1 MSIHTALSTQQ
12 KPALEFKSSSFNLLA
27 LVLASGELTEIK
39 RLLQEKVAQAPEL
52 FKNSLVLI
60 DLHELTQQKIPL
72 ELVCL
77 IDIVRALQLVPIA
90 IAGATS
96 RQNAIAIE
104 LGIAIQSE
112 RAINY
117 AKSKIA
123 MPAAAQMTA
132 PDTAE
137 ALIQPIKRA
146 IIVENKVIT
155 QPVRSGQRI
164 YAKGDLT
171 VLAPIS
177 SSAELMA
184 EGNIHVYAPLRGR
197 ALAGVQG
204 NTDCRIFCS
213 DLQAELVSIA
223 GVYKLNE
230 ELDNQFKRKKLVQIY
245 LQDQALIIEEL

>member
-12 KPALEFKSSSFNLLA
+12 KPALEFKSSSFNILA
-27 LVLASGELTEIK
+27 LVLASGELVEIK

-52 FKNSLVLI
+52 FKNSWVLI
-60 DLHELTQQKIPL
+60 DLHELTQQKAEL
-72 ELVCL
+72 ELVSF
-77 IDIVRALQLVPIA
+77 IDLLRSVQLVPIA
-90 IAGATS
+90 ISGATS

-104 LGIAIQSE
+104 LGMAIQSE
-112 RAINY
+112 RLLPQIKHKVAV
-117 AKSKIA
+117 
-123 MPAAAQMTA
+123 AAAPPPAITEN
-132 PDTAE
+132 PE
-137 ALIQPIKRA
+137 SLSPLIKRA
-146 IIVENKVIT
+146 VIVENKIIT
-155 QPVRSGQRI
+155 HPVRSGQRI

-171 VLAPIS
+171 VLAPVS

-184 EGNIHVYAPLRGR
+184 EGNIHIYAPLRGR

-213 DLQAELVSIA
+213 DLQAELVSVA
-223 GVYKLNE
+223 GVYKLSD